1 MSKFDCVIGYEFEKQ
16 ELRQIAD
23 VLKNK
28 EAYEKL
34 GVSSPKGLLLH
45 GEPGVGK
52 SLMAKALIEES
63 GRPSFIC
70 RKDRPNG
77 DFIKAI
83 KSTFTAALRSAPSIV
98 FLDDM
103 DKFANGDEMR
113 RDAEEYVTVQ
123 SCIDEIRGSEVF
135 IMATANNIR
144 HLPNSLIRAG
154 RFDRTIEIEAP
165 HGTDAEKIIAHYL
178 GGKKFIGGI
187 ETKTIARIL
196 DGHSCAELETV
207 INEAGLYAGYDRA
220 EEITMDHFMKA
231 CLRTVYDV
239 TDSSL
244 GAEEARID
252 LSNSKNPQ
260 AQTVYH
266 EAGHAVLSEI
276 LCPESVTLV
285 SMIGNDHN
293 HRGFTSYHCDRSM
306 DSMSWKKSRILT
318 SLGGMAALEQS
329 YGLIGDGS
337 SNDLD
342 HAFRHMRHLVNDLCV
357 CGFNFYSYGE
367 DSPEL
372 QAKQEQ
378 ATATEIEKYY
388 RMAKEILSVN
398 ADFFEK
404 IAQALAQKKLLTM
417 GDVQAIKADCKVT
430 PFSL

>member
-135 IMATANNIR
+135 ILATANNIR

-165 HGTDAEKIIAHYL
+165 TARMRKKSSRIIWAEKNLSGELKPKPSQGSWTDIPAPSS
-178 GGKKFIGGI
+178 KRSSTKPACTPDTI
-187 ETKTIARIL
+187 EPKRSPWT
-196 DGHSCAELETV
+196 
-207 INEAGLYAGYDRA
+207 
-220 EEITMDHFMKA
+220 
-231 CLRTVYDV
+231 
-239 TDSSL
+239 
-244 GAEEARID
+244 
-252 LSNSKNPQ
+252 
-260 AQTVYH
+260 
-266 EAGHAVLSEI
+266 
-276 LCPESVTLV
+276 
-285 SMIGNDHN
+285 
-293 HRGFTSYHCDRSM
+293 TS
-306 DSMSWKKSRILT
+306 
-318 SLGGMAALEQS
+318 
-329 YGLIGDGS
+329 
-337 SNDLD
+337 
-342 HAFRHMRHLVNDLCV
+342 
-357 CGFNFYSYGE
+357 
-367 DSPEL
+367 
-372 QAKQEQ
+372 
-378 ATATEIEKYY
+378 
-388 RMAKEILSVN
+388 
-398 ADFFEK
+398 
-404 IAQALAQKKLLTM
+404 
-417 GDVQAIKADCKVT
+417 
-430 PFSL
+430 